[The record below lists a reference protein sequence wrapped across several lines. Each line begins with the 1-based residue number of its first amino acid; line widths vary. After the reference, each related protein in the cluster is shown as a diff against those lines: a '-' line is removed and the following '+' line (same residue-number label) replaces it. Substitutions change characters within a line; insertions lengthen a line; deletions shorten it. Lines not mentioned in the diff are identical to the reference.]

1 MPGVRAAPAGEDG
14 AVADETGDPVCWL
27 HRLCPECGAV
37 PSEEDD
43 GACWRCGNAA
53 DDHDEDG

>member
-1 MPGVRAAPAGEDG
+1 MPGVSAAPAGEDG

-37 PSEEDD
+37 PSEED
-43 GACWRCGNAA
+43 GGVCWRCGNAA
-53 DDHDEDG
+53 DDRDDDG